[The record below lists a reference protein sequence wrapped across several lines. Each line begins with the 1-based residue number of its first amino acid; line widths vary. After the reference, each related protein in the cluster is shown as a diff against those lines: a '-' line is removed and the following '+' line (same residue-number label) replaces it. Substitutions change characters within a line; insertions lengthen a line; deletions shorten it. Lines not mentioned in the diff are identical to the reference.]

1 MTPWTVAHQA
11 PPSVGFSR
19 QEYWSGVPLPS
30 PMDPLWPLPF
40 STATWLPQ
48 EMPPPNKY
56 WMLGKQIKVGML
68 VFRAGPGSATDGKL
82 YDTAPAPRV
91 VSRDEEEM
99 QNEKARAFKKF
110 TSQQF
115 Y

>member
-1 MTPWTVAHQA
+1 
-11 PPSVGFSR
+11 
-19 QEYWSGVPLPS
+19 
-30 PMDPLWPLPF
+30 MDPLWPLPF

-82 YDTAPAPRV
+82 YDTAPAPTV

-99 QNEKARAFKKF
+99 QNEKACAFKKF